1 MAPKQNIFEVLVEKY
16 RFWIG
21 GILILAIVGGSGV
34 LIYRE
39 NYSKPKIEDRI
50 AKIEE
55 KIGELENK
63 SNKIQETSV
72 QANSNTQISNI
83 QTEQG
88 QVAGTSSTDPSTS
101 VGMTKSKSQPTA
113 GKININTATLAE
125 LDTLVGIGPA
135 KAKAIIDYRA
145 SKGGFKSID
154 ELDNVSGIGKATI
167 DKFRDQITI

>member
-1 MAPKQNIFEVLVEKY
+1 MKKENIFELLVEKY

-21 GILILAIVGGSGV
+21 GILILAILGGSGV

-39 NYSKPKIEDRI
+39 NYKMPSIDGRI
-50 AKIEE
+50 KNLELRIT
-55 KIGELENK
+55 ELEQEKNK
-63 SNKIQETSV
+63 AQETSFQTNSKT
-72 QANSNTQISNI
+72 QASST

-88 QVAGTSSTDPSTS
+88 QVAGTSSADPSAS
-101 VGMTKSKSQPTA
+101 VGMTKPANQPTA

-135 KAKAIIDYRA
+135 KAKAIIDYRNT
-145 SKGGFKSID
+145 KGGFKTID

-167 DKFRDQITI
+167 DKFRDMVSCQ

>member
-39 NYSKPKIEDRI
+39 NYKMPSADDRI
-50 AKIEE
+50 KNLESRIT
-55 KIGELENK
+55 ELEQEK
-63 SNKIQETSV
+63 SNIQETSV
-72 QANSNTQISNI
+72 QTNSNTHVSNTQAE
-83 QTEQG
+83 QT
-88 QVAGTSSTDPSTS
+88 QVTATTTPSSSNTTTAKS
-101 VGMTKSKSQPTA
+101 VS

-135 KAKAIIDYRA
+135 KAKAIIDYRN